1 MSDMWAELDR
11 VINGLCQLGEIDAA
25 AIVRRDGFI
34 VAHTLPNGV
43 DPKVVAAMTA
53 SIVGI
58 SEMATEQLSRG
69 RFLQAIVESEFGKL
83 VSTGAGDLALLVAL
97 VHRDANLGLV
107 LFAMERAA
115 RTVDEVLRR
124 AEGA

>member
-1 MSDMWAELDR
+1 MGTVWAELDR
-11 VINGLCQLGEIDAA
+11 VIDGLSQMGDIDAA
-25 AIVRRDGFI
+25 AVVRRDGFI
-34 VAHTLPNGV
+34 IVHTLPNGV

-58 SEMATEQLSRG
+58 SEMATEQLSQG
-69 RFLQAIVESEFGKL
+69 LFLQAIIESESGKL
-83 VSTGAGDLALLVAL
+83 VSTGAGEMALLVAL

-115 RTVDEVLRR
+115 RSVDEVLRR
-124 AEGA
+124 SEGR